1 MTTSSIS
8 TPATTTSDAV
18 IGGVDTHADA
28 HVAAALSSTG
38 GVLGT
43 RSFPTTVTGYRQ
55 LLAWLQSF
63 GELDRVGVEGTGS
76 YGAALARHLAE
87 QGVMVV
93 EVGRP
98 NRQLRRRQGK
108 TDVVDAIAAARAV
121 LSGEANATPKTHDG
135 PVECLRALRVVTRSA
150 TKARTQALNQINQLL
165 VTAPED
171 LRERLRGLPRRDLLA
186 TCSAFRVRDDDDSL
200 PGVTRLAL
208 RELAQ
213 RVAHLDDQL
222 ARAKKR
228 LTRITTA
235 AAPELVT
242 IKGVGPDVASTL
254 LLTAGDNPHRLHSER
269 SFAALCGASP
279 IPASSGKI
287 TRHRLN
293 RGGDRQANAA
303 LWRIAMVR
311 LAVDPTTKA
320 YLDRRVSEGKTKVET
335 IRCLERHI
343 AREIYNALPA
353 PAPV

>member
-1 MTTSSIS
+1 VTTSS
-8 TPATTTSDAV
+8 ATASRSDAV
-18 IGGVDTHADA
+18 TGGVDTHADA
-28 HVAAALSSTG
+28 HVAAALTSTG
-38 GVLGT
+38 GVLST
-43 RSFPTTVTGYRQ
+43 RSFPTTVPGYRQ
-55 LLAWLQSF
+55 LLAWLNSF

-76 YGAALARHLAE
+76 YGAALARHLTE
-87 QGVMVV
+87 QGVTVV

-121 LSGEANATPKTHDG
+121 LSGEAAGAPKTHDG

-171 LRERLRGLPRRDLLA
+171 LRERLRGKPRRDLVA
-186 TCSAFRVRDDDDSL
+186 TCSAFRIGEDDDSL
-200 PGVTRLAL
+200 QGVTRLAL

-213 RVAHLDDQL
+213 RVAYLDGQL

-228 LTRITTA
+228 LARITTA
-235 AAPELVT
+235 AAPELLA
-242 IKGVGPDVASTL
+242 ISGVGPDVASTL

-279 IPASSGKI
+279 VPASSGKI

-303 LWRIAMVR
+303 LWRTAMVR
-311 LAVDPTTKA
+311 LATDPKTRA
-320 YLDRRVSEGKTKVET
+320 YLEKRAAEGKTKVET
-335 IRCLERHI
+335 IRCLKRYI
-343 AREIYNALPA
+343 AREIYHALPTAA
-353 PAPV
+353 PA